1 MNDEL
6 AKETFIVQ
14 HQAQPFTY
22 LQILKALQPL
32 TIKTFRFNIPE
43 ISIFNQGE
51 VELFI
56 SQRRTNLYGQYKQ
69 LRNLP
74 LYRLKILMPKN
85 GCICKYV
92 DQNLQIM
99 TDAELTILLNKRRVE
114 PIWKDILY
122 LQSQHLVDQRVLYIA
137 EQDDS
142 TTLYK
147 RAYTE
152 VGILTKDIV
161 IASSQYIADEEE
173 DQYERSL
180 PQEQL
185 CQYYT
190 YKIIHFLEKVRT
202 IKITH
207 GIFKWSVENF
217 RSYYFVDSQ
226 NVSYKNIVVNDLKQN
241 TKQQNSLQLIDSVN
255 DEVVKQYTT
264 ILNNE
269 YQKKKQQFGFNENQF
284 NITKDRETEKVFK
297 EIHKGSNIQYNQL
310 FQDLDSFTKYEGI
323 LIKQIKQKHRIK
335 IIKPRE
341 RVMTIQNS
349 SPPQKTLPV
358 RPMTQQRQR
367 TPTYKHYKSKL
378 KYNTLPYLLQY

>member
-14 HQAQPFTY
+14 HQTQPFTY
-22 LQILKALQPL
+22 IQILKALQPL
-32 TIKTFRFNIPE
+32 TLKTFRFNIPE

-56 SQRRTNLYGQYKQ
+56 SQRKTNLYGQYKQ

-74 LYRLKILMPKN
+74 HYRLKSLMPKN
-85 GCICKYV
+85 GCICKFV

-99 TDAELTILLNKRRVE
+99 TDVELNILLNKRRIE
-114 PIWKDILY
+114 TIWKDILY
-122 LQSQHLVDQRVLYIA
+122 IQSQYLVDQRILYVA
-137 EQDDS
+137 EQDDY
-142 TTLYK
+142 TMLYK
-147 RAYTE
+147 RAYIE

-161 IASSQYIADEEE
+161 IASSQYITDEEE

-180 PQEQL
+180 SHEQL

-190 YKIIHFLEKVRT
+190 YKIIHFLEKVRS

-207 GIFKWSVENF
+207 GIFKWSIENS
-217 RSYYFVDSQ
+217 RSYYFIDSQ
-226 NVSYKNIVVNDLKQN
+226 NVSYKNIVVNDQKQN
-241 TKQQNSLQLIDSVN
+241 SKQQNTLQLIESIN
-255 DEVVKQYTT
+255 DDVVKQYIN

-269 YQKKKQQFGFNENQF
+269 YEKKKQEFGFNENQF

-310 FQDLDSFTKYEGI
+310 FQNIDSFTKYEGI
-323 LIKQIKQKHRIK
+323 LLKQIKQKHTIK
-335 IIKPRE
+335 INRPRQ
-341 RVMTIQNS
+341 RIMTIQNCQ
-349 SPPQKTLPV
+349 SPHKTLPV
-358 RPMTQQRQR
+358 RPFTQQKQR

-378 KYNTLPYLLQY
+378 KYNTLPYLLQQ